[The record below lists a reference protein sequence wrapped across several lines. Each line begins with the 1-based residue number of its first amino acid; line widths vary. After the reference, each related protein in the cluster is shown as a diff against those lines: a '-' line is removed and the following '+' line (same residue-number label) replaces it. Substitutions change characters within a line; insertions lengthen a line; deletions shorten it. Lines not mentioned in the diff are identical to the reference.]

1 MTFPEEALQKLTKFQ
16 LANLPLDYQSKFNST
31 LANHHK
37 DIGAL
42 RNDFE
47 KPELYLVGVTVST
60 VNVNV
65 CNILI
70 ILLSNFPSARI
81 LTKFER

>member
-1 MTFPEEALQKLTKFQ
+1 MTFPEEALQKLTKVQ

-37 DIGAL
+37 DMGAL

-47 KPELYLVGVTVST
+47 KPEADLAISRW
-60 VNVNV
+60 
-65 CNILI
+65 
-70 ILLSNFPSARI
+70 SNRQYSKREC
-81 LTKFER
+81 L